1 MLWPMP
7 RAMPLFLVVA
17 VGLLGPAAGAQAQYG
32 EGAGGLAAPAPDDGR
47 RVPPPPPPDGY
58 RGPDAAHKAPPDT
71 AAAPQRAD
79 AGVAI
84 PGPIATRLRTLDVN
98 LSMLARRSSGVVDGI
113 LSLLVGGLSITMGAI
128 INDGGAER
136 QRFARYLYLWG
147 SGQVARGI
155 LSFALPLR
163 ADDIAIEYQHMPMG
177 TEDEVRDR
185 LLFGEDALERLA
197 RRARVSRLLNATI
210 NTSVGLLAIPLY
222 LAPADFEMRTGND
235 YLVVIASGISVVTG
249 VINFILKSEA
259 ERRWTAYTRLRDR
272 LDEQAGAVDEEPPPT
287 QARGPRW
294 DVGGAPMR
302 GGFVGTVG
310 AVF

>member
-7 RAMPLFLVVA
+7 RAVPFFLVVA
-17 VGLLGPAAGAQAQYG
+17 VGLWVPAAGAQAQYG
-32 EGAGGLAAPAPDDGR
+32 EGAGGLAAPEPDDGR

-58 RGPDAAHKAPPDT
+58 RGPDASPKAPPDT
-71 AAAPQRAD
+71 AAQRAD

-128 INDGGAER
+128 INDGGSER

-163 ADDIAIEYQHMPMG
+163 ADDIAIEYQHMPMA

-272 LDEQAGAVDEEPPPT
+272 LDEQAGADDEEPPPT
-287 QARGPRW
+287 QAGGTRW
-294 DVGGAPMR
+294 EVGGAPMP